1 MSEEIFKRLEAKLD
15 LIIDLL
21 QDRVLTADEF
31 ALINEADR
39 MVKSRNYQGFVR
51 L

>member
-1 MSEEIFKRLEAKLD
+1 MKEEIFKRIETKLD

-21 QDRVLTADEF
+21 QDRILTTDEV

-39 MVKSRNYQGFVR
+39 MVKSKDY
-51 L
+51 